1 MSPPVVRVSVLTTPP
16 SLKLK
21 LLPKPVVKVQMLSRF
36 PSSVTVLSPILL
48 DRTGGNYQISF
59 DLNALIDDLST
70 GAFQPLD
77 SDLTAIAALSTTTYG
92 RSLLTLANATALA
105 AEVDSFFLTPAE
117 GNAAYQPLDSDL
129 TAIAALTT
137 TTFGRA
143 LLTLADAAA
152 ARTNFGLV
160 IGTDVQGYDSDL
172 AALAANSTNGLW
184 ARTGAGTGAARTIT
198 APAAGITVS
207 NGDGASGNPTLAL
220 ANDLAALEGLSTNGL
235 IARTATDT
243 ATTRTITGTANEITI
258 TNGDGVS
265 GNPTASLPSALTF
278 TGKTVTGGSFSS
290 PSLTTP
296 SLGVATATSINKV
309 AITAPATSATL
320 TIPDGVTLTGPAAS
334 GTAMTLGNTETVT
347 GVKTF
352 GSAGAVGRLKIAG
365 TTSGSTVLDATAI
378 ASGTLTLPAATD
390 TLVGK
395 ATTDTLTNK
404 TFDTAGTG
412 NSFSIN
418 GVAVTANTG
427 TGSVVR
433 ATSPTLVTPALGTP
447 SSATLTNATGLP
459 LSTGVTGNLPVGNLN
474 SGTGASSTTFWR
486 GDGTWATPAGG
497 GGGSPGGSNT
507 QLQYN
512 NAGAFG
518 GLARVTGDGN
528 DLSLAGSTSG
538 ATKIVATAV
547 AGATTLTLPAATDT
561 LVGKATT
568 DTLTNKTIS
577 GASNTLTVR
586 LANDVTGNLPV
597 TNLNSGT
604 SASSSTFWRGDGT
617 WATPAGG
624 GSGSNSFRN
633 AILANGG
640 LEVWQRG
647 AGGSASIAVA
657 ASTTAYTADRW
668 FLKTGASQAFTVS
681 QQAGLTNQS
690 RWCAR
695 VQRNSG
701 QTGATI
707 VYFEYPLTTDEC
719 VALRG
724 QNITVQ
730 LYTSTGANWSPT
742 SGTLNINA
750 YFGTGAEAKQ
760 GGTSYTGQTNPLTT
774 TVNLATS
781 ASAAQTTFTGGST
794 VATNVTQGCLQF
806 SWTPTG
812 TASTNDWI
820 QFDDVQLEAG
830 STATTF
836 ERPPFD
842 EALRQCQRHYCKSF
856 NYATAP
862 AQNAGL
868 NGSLSSLIGNNG
880 SGEATGAD
888 VAWRYP
894 TTMRTTP
901 TITTYN
907 PSQANANW
915 WNPADSAA
923 TAPTVA
929 NTGDAGT
936 NINNGGSANGTPVG
950 LARVVYIHASADAGI

>member
-1 MSPPVVRVSVLTTPP
+1 MSVPVVKVSVLTTPP

-21 LLPKPVVKVQMLSRF
+21 LLPKPVVQVKMLSRF
-36 PSSVTVLSPILL
+36 PANVVALTPILL
-48 DRTGGNYQISF
+48 DRTGGNYTFSLDVYSLASF
-59 DLNALIDDLST
+59 L
-70 GAFQPLD
+70 GQGYFQPLD
-77 SDLTAIAALSTTTYG
+77 ATLTSLAALDSSAGLVVQTGADAFTKRTLTAGTGLGVTNGDGSAGNPTVAVTDAELLALASVTSAADRLFYFTGSGTG
-92 RSLLTLANATALA
+92 TLAT
-105 AEVDSFFLTPAE
+105 F
-117 GNAAYQPLDSDL
+117 
-129 TAIAALTT
+129 
-137 TTFGRA
+137 TTFGRS
-143 LLTLADAAA
+143 LVDDPDAAT
-152 ARTNFGLV
+152 ARSTLGV
-160 IGTDVQGYDSDL
+160 SIGADVQAYDSDL

-184 ARTGAGTGAARTIT
+184 ARTGSGTGAA
-198 APAAGITVS
+198 
-207 NGDGASGNPTLAL
+207 
-220 ANDLAALEGLSTNGL
+220 
-235 IARTATDT
+235 
-243 ATTRTITGTANEITI
+243 RTITGTANEITI

-265 GNPTASLPSALTF
+265 GNPTASLPSSMTF
-278 TGKTVTGGSFSS
+278 TGKTVIGGSFSS

-309 AITAPATSATL
+309 AITAPATGATL
-320 TIPDGVTLTGPAAS
+320 TIPDGVTLTGPASS
-334 GTAMTLGNTETVT
+334 GTAMTLGNAETVT
-347 GVKTF
+347 GVKSF
-352 GSAGAVGRLKIAG
+352 A
-365 TTSGSTVLDATAI
+365 SGSVKLNGSSSG
-378 ASGTLTLPAATD
+378 SGTLTPPAAASTYVWTLPAASD

-427 TGSVVR
+427 TGAVVR
-433 ATSPTLVTPALGTP
+433 ANSPTLTTPALGTP
-447 SSATLTNATGLP
+447 SAAVLTNATGLP
-459 LSTGVTGNLPVGNLN
+459 LSTGVTGNLPVSNLN

-486 GDGTWATPAGG
+486 GDGVWATPAGG

-528 DLSLAGSTSG
+528 DISLVGSTSG

-577 GASNTLTVR
+577 GANNTLTVR

-597 TNLNSGT
+597 TNLNGGT

-624 GSGSNSFRN
+624 GGSGTNDFRN
-633 AILANGG
+633 AIFANGG
-640 LEVWQRG
+640 FEVWQRG
-647 AGGSASIAVA
+647 AGGAASIAVA

-668 FLKTGASQAFTVS
+668 FLKTGANQAFTVS

-690 RWCAR
+690 RWSAR

-774 TVNLATS
+774 TVNLSTS
-781 ASAAQTTFTGGST
+781 ASAAQTQFTGGST

-820 QFDDVQLEAG
+820 QFDDVQLETG
-830 STATTF
+830 SSATTF
-836 ERPPFD
+836 ERVTFSL
-842 EALRQCQRHYCKSF
+842 ALRECQRHYCKTF

-868 NGSLSSLIGNNG
+868 NGALFAGPNSTDTLGVQFRFP
-880 SGEATGAD
+880 
-888 VAWRYP
+888 VA
-894 TTMRTTP
+894 MRTAP
-901 TITTYN
+901 SATTYN
-907 PSQANANW
+907 PSAANANFS
-915 WNPADSAA
+915 AGGAA
-923 TAPTVA
+923 TVS
-929 NTGDAGT
+929 
-936 NINNGGSANGTPVG
+936 NIGEAG
-950 LARVVYIHASADAGI
+950 LAIVSSSQSGAGGYIHAQADAGI